1 MTDNWIEIQD
11 ILRYCINNNVL
22 ESYYQREIENCFKI
36 LGWRK
41 ANDTL
46 RSQVSIPIGST
57 SYIQPDIVLQ
67 HHASDGA
74 LVPVVAIEIK
84 RPDNIKNERQ
94 EAQLFSYM
102 RQMRLNFGLYIGEK
116 IQVFYD
122 IPTTQDK
129 PVPVLTVSIDT
140 NDPNGDILC
149 QLFEYEHFSLSNLE
163 QFCKDQIDRE
173 DEIRRLSEHLSA
185 ITRDPDT
192 SLKAML
198 RSALTS
204 DGFRENIVAEL
215 LNNYTLSIHSI
226 QDAPRIPSPAPQTPP
241 QSSHTDSAGRDL
253 TKFSFDG
260 GKTFYNKRR
269 FVLAVIRDYISTHPG
284 ITFKALERVFYPE
297 IYNSSK
303 GVIKRIEDVM
313 EMIKESEDTRIRYFM
328 DEVII
333 LKDGTHIVVN
343 NQWGTRFPYFL
354 DAIKGIYQV
363 ISDSEYKHADYINIH
378 TITSLGNY
386 NISRRTIDNIG
397 QNDEK

>member
-122 IPTTQDK
+122 IPTTHDK

-163 QFCKDQIDRE
+163 QFCKDQIDWE
-173 DEIRRLSEHLSA
+173 DETRRLSERLSA

-204 DGFRENIVAEL
+204 EGFREDIVADL

-226 QDAPRIPSPAPQTPP
+226 QDTPRIPSPVVQDTPST
-241 QSSHTDSAGRDL
+241 SSNNLTQNLPDH

-269 FVLAVIRDYISTHPG
+269 FVLAIINHYVSTHPD
-284 ITFKALERVFYPE
+284 ITFQELEKIFYPQ
-297 IYNSSK
+297 IHGSSR
-303 GVIKRIEDVM
+303 GVIKHYEEVLK
-313 EMIKESEDTRIRYFM
+313 MISHSEDIKKRFFIN
-328 DEVII
+328 DVIT
-333 LKDGTHIVVN
+333 LKDGSKIVVN
-343 NQWGTRFPYFL
+343 NQWGTTFQNFL
-354 DAIKGIYQV
+354 KAIKGLYTV
-363 ISDSEYKHADYINIH
+363 VSDK
-378 TITSLGNY
+378 
-386 NISRRTIDNIG
+386 
-397 QNDEK
+397 

>member
-67 HHASDGA
+67 HHASGGA
-74 LVPVVAIEIK
+74 LAPVVAIEIK

-173 DEIRRLSEHLSA
+173 DEIRCLSERLSA

-204 DGFRENIVAEL
+204 EGFREDIVAEL

-241 QSSHTDSAGRDL
+241 QSSHPDSAGRDL

-313 EMIKESEDTRIRYFM
+313 EMIKDSEDTRIRYFM

-333 LKDGTHIVVN
+333 LKDGTRIVVN

-363 ISDSEYKHADYINIH
+363 TSDSEYKP
-378 TITSLGNY
+378 
-386 NISRRTIDNIG
+386 R
-397 QNDEK
+397 